1 MTDYQR
7 RSRFFSCAYISIL
20 IRSFLQ
26 TTCEKAFGEGKR
38 LSLYFS
44 PILTSTATHFLF
56 TSPSFPPLLLLWNF
70 PPGWCL
76 SRFEKKQYPHLF
88 LTCSRKRGKKIEVLI
103 LFRFCLFYRRLADGS
118 VGALQR
124 YLSAADCDATI
135 QQRRSAHNIGRFW
148 PVSTSRQQRIDAG
161 SALLR
166 RTDGP
171 FIADLLHMEL
181 FDAVV
186 LVRLQQ

>member
-1 MTDYQR
+1 MCIHINFNSKLSPNYMWESLR
-7 RSRFFSCAYISIL
+7 GRKKVVFIFFSDSDVN
-20 IRSFLQ
+20 SDP
-26 TTCEKAFGEGKR
+26 

-44 PILTSTATHFLF
+44 IFP
-56 TSPSFPPLLLLWNF
+56 PSFLLWNF

-148 PVSTSRQQRIDAG
+148 PVSTSRQHRIDAG

-181 FDAVV
+181 FAAVV

>member
-1 MTDYQR
+1 MTVYQR

-56 TSPSFPPLLLLWNF
+56 TSPSFPPLF
-70 PPGWCL
+70 C
-76 SRFEKKQYPHLF
+76 FEISPLDDVYLVLKKQYPHLF

-181 FDAVV
+181 FAAVV